1 MAAHPVRITRL
12 TAAGSGAVAV
22 LRLEG
27 EGLLP
32 LLARRLVFPGGRPIT
47 EDRLAREADA
57 ERHRPI
63 FVHIPLTGEAAG
75 DAADCPREEAVLY
88 LPSRTTAELS
98 CHGGDL
104 LVESVTS
111 LFLADGAAAASDAVP
126 QDEGFL
132 SSARRLLPKAE
143 TDRAAG
149 VLLDQLGGAARR
161 FWTGLFAAI
170 DTHAITLVQA
180 AERLE
185 KIASYESFG
194 EHLARPYRVV
204 LSGVVNAGKST
215 LLNAL
220 VGYDRAITAPE
231 AGTTRDAVTA
241 ETAFEGIAVRLCDT
255 AGMRPNRPSAGETDL
270 DTVDAVDAVEREGI
284 RLAESLLSGAD
295 LVLVLN
301 PLDDPSDELTSRL
314 AAAAAAGSRA
324 CAIVRT
330 KADLVPGHRSDPLAV
345 SALDPKSVE
354 RLGKQIADIL
364 VPAFPESG
372 SPVPLT
378 PGEAA
383 LYRRAAAALRGGNPL
398 SDADREVI
406 MTRLDA

>member
-1 MAAHPVRITRL
+1 MAAHPVEITRL

-27 EGLLP
+27 EDLLP
-32 LLARRLVFPGGRPIT
+32 LLGRHLLTPGGRPIT
-47 EDRLAREADA
+47 EERLAQEADSA
-57 ERHRPI
+57 RHRPI
-63 FVHIPLTGEAAG
+63 FVHIPLTNMAAR
-75 DAADCPREEAVLY
+75 DAADRPREEAVLY

-104 LVESVTS
+104 LVESVIS
-111 LFLADGAAAASDAVP
+111 LFLADGAAAASGAVP
-126 QDEGFL
+126 QDEGFR

-143 TDRAAG
+143 TDRAAE

-161 FWTGLFAAI
+161 FWTDLFDAI
-170 DTHAITLVQA
+170 DTRALTLAQA

-220 VGYDRAITAPE
+220 VGYDRALTAPE
-231 AGTTRDAVTA
+231 AGTTRDAVSA
-241 ETAFEGIAVRLCDT
+241 ETAFEGIAVRLYDT
-255 AGMRPNRPSAGETDL
+255 AGMRPNRPSPGETGP
-270 DTVDAVDAVEREGI
+270 DTVDAVEREGI

-295 LVLVLN
+295 LVLILN
-301 PLDDPSDELTSRL
+301 PLDDPDDELTGRL

-324 CAIVRT
+324 CAVVRT
-330 KADLVPGHRSDPLAV
+330 KADLVPDHRSDPLTV
-345 SALDPKSVE
+345 SGLDPKSFE

>member
-1 MAAHPVRITRL
+1 MAAHPVEISRL

-32 LLARRLVFPGGRPIT
+32 LLARHLLTPGGRPIT
-47 EDRLAREADA
+47 EERLAREADA
-57 ERHRPI
+57 PVHRPI
-63 FVHIPLTGEAAG
+63 FVYIPLRGEAARG
-75 DAADCPREEAVLY
+75 DAERPREEAVLY
-88 LPSRTTAELS
+88 LPSRTEAELN

-111 LFLADGAAAASDAVP
+111 LFLADGAAAASSAVP
-126 QDEGFL
+126 REEGFR

-143 TDRAAG
+143 TDRAAE

-161 FWTGLFAAI
+161 FWTDLFAAI
-170 DTHAITLVQA
+170 DTHTLTLPRA

-255 AGMRPNRPSAGETDL
+255 AGMRPRDSRID
-270 DTVDAVDAVEREGI
+270 VVEREGI

-301 PLDDPSDELTSRL
+301 PLDDPSDELTGRL

-324 CAIVRT
+324 CAVVRT
-330 KADLVPGHRSDPLAV
+330 KADLVSHPPADGLVV

-354 RLGKQIADIL
+354 RLGKQIAKIL
-364 VPAFPESG
+364 VPDPPESG

-378 PGEAA
+378 GDEAA

-398 SDADREVI
+398 SDAEREDIITRVDR
-406 MTRLDA
+406 